1 MGFDII
7 SGEKKKREEVIN
19 RCQTLENYYL
29 EKLELTK
36 HSNTNGNAAGFFVK
50 ALKEDWVNNKTVAK
64 AKATKAAKERH
75 AAQKKLEKLSAQ
87 IDKLSKKKK
96 ATIEPIIAE
105 LIADDNILEAA
116 YDHVT
121 QEMGEFMKK
130 HLSDVLHLPIRE
142 QYKKALFVSSGV
154 AVYLMENYP
163 DPFKEVAAIDT
174 QVQEA
179 QKEIQDIRKT
189 YPSIK

>member
-1 MGFDII
+1 MPH
-7 SGEKKKREEVIN
+7 KRN
-19 RCQTLENYYL
+19 
-29 EKLELTK
+29 
-36 HSNTNGNAAGFFVK
+36 
-50 ALKEDWVNNKTVAK
+50 
-64 AKATKAAKERH
+64 
-75 AAQKKLEKLSAQ
+75 
-87 IDKLSKKKK
+87 
-96 ATIEPIIAE
+96 
-105 LIADDNILEAA
+105 
-116 YDHVT
+116 
-121 QEMGEFMKK
+121 
-130 HLSDVLHLPIRE
+130 LSDVLHLPIRE